1 MKFVLVLPKIARD
14 HSILVVLDGFSK
26 MNHFIPCSKT
36 IDAFDVVKLFLNY
49 KITWFTFYP
58 SVRCQVC

>member
-36 IDAFDVVKLFLNY
+36 IDALHMVKLFLNL
-49 KITWFTFYP
+49 
-58 SVRCQVC
+58 